1 MKPGAS
7 QSAEGHG
14 GGLLLLPPFW
24 IHREGKSRGLISRK
38 DPVLSYQEGEL
49 WPHRPP
55 SAHSFHPNTLSPS
68 QAVLACALAPIPI
81 PACSSEGLWGTFS
94 WSQHRSWA
102 WSVLGD
108 PFPQL
113 STKHWSYGPLCACG
127 VLGEIF
133 VKSWW
138 KFLTLVSLTLN
149 GMCLEQQFWLNAW
162 NPPIEIHVKRLQC
175 I

>member
-1 MKPGAS
+1 MALWLFYCCLTREELGCEARCFPECWGTWRRPAAAPTILNPPGG
-7 QSAEGHG
+7 QKQR
-14 GGLLLLPPFW
+14 PQ
-24 IHREGKSRGLISRK
+24 SRK

-49 WPHRPP
+49 WPHRPS
-55 SAHSFHPNTLSPS
+55 SAHGFHPNTLSPS

-102 WSVLGD
+102 WSMLGD

-113 STKHWSYGPLCACG
+113 STKHWSCGPLCACG

-149 GMCLEQQFWLNAW
+149 GMCLEQ
-162 NPPIEIHVKRLQC
+162 
-175 I
+175 